1 MSGVCLALRPAG
13 RKFAMCTKLRFVAA
27 ICGLVLLMGACRHSE
42 CTGDTVAT
50 ERGTEPAARSG
61 SGHTI
66 AWQQIRGGMDP
77 VEVLSLLDEPHRI
90 KVTKVSTYW
99 YYSDRGADG
108 PVVVFD
114 TRNMRVERWRS
125 PGSD

>member
-1 MSGVCLALRPAG
+1 MCRKLGLVAG
-13 RKFAMCTKLRFVAA
+13 
-27 ICGLVLLMGACRHSE
+27 ICGLMLLMGACRQSE
-42 CTGDTVAT
+42 RSGDTVAT
-50 ERGTEPAARSG
+50 ERGGEPAARSE
-61 SGHTI
+61 SGYTI
-66 AWQQIRGGMDP
+66 GWQQIRGGMDP
-77 VEVLSLLDEPHRI
+77 VEVLSLLNEPHRI

-99 YYSDRGADG
+99 YYSNRGADG